1 MLKYK
6 NIKDLQR
13 YILKAIQV
21 GITSKLLA
29 RYPGNLF
36 LGAYVEKMLLL
47 FCGVPYASG
56 TEFCIGM
63 QFFATTFLDNSP
75 VYVCI
80 LSFLLYAA
88 WFSYSACGY

>member
-47 FCGVPYASG
+47 FCGGPL
-56 TEFCIGM
+56 CIGDRNLYWNALEGD
-63 QFFATTFLDNSP
+63 QVDSFKQLTECEIIYINRSNEAFL
-75 VYVCI
+75 V
-80 LSFLLYAA
+80 
-88 WFSYSACGY
+88 